1 MRGSTI
7 AIHGVLERIDLHS
20 LCLDELLV
28 VLVEILHQDA
38 LQLVDVYIAAKAL
51 LYVQADATEAIVRHA
66 GAGGFDHHVWHFVAE
81 QDDVERFA
89 SCGVDS
95 DGSAEDLRVGEIQ
108 LFVDERPY
116 LLVKD
121 GVAEDAIGE
130 VKAGDDGAGDDD
142 HHVAPND
149 HSALL
154 VEELLVRI
162 LQHPHHDVGGEADE
176 DRIDEIEVEGA
187 EEVAQVARRQAEAGG
202 AEGRHEGGGDGHAG
216 DDVTLRLGGAG
227 HDAGQAAEEGDEHV
241 VDGRRG
247 ACQQLALRLADGRDE
262 EVNGGRDDAEER
274 CRKVAAQGAL
284 NQVEVRDAEAQPEA
298 HDGAH
303 ERGDKHGADD
313 DGRGVG
319 VQPERGQEDGED
331 EDPEVGAAKL
341 DAFLQ

>member
-1 MRGSTI
+1 M
-7 AIHGVLERIDLHS
+7 LERIDLCG
-20 LCLDELLV
+20 LCPDELLV

-51 LYVQADATEAIVRHA
+51 LYVQADATEAIVPHA
-66 GAGGFDHHVWHFVAE
+66 GASGFDHHVGHFVTE

-154 VEELLVRI
+154 VEELLIRI

-187 EEVAQVARRQAEAGG
+187 EEVAQVARRQAESGR
-202 AEGRHEGGGDGHAG
+202 AEGWHEGSGDGHAG

-241 VDGRRG
+241 VDGR
-247 ACQQLALRLADGRDE
+247 
-262 EVNGGRDDAEER
+262 
-274 CRKVAAQGAL
+274 
-284 NQVEVRDAEAQPEA
+284 
-298 HDGAH
+298 
-303 ERGDKHGADD
+303 
-313 DGRGVG
+313 
-319 VQPERGQEDGED
+319 
-331 EDPEVGAAKL
+331 
-341 DAFLQ
+341 